1 MEIEEENTEVFWE
14 KLLKKI
20 REKIRIK
27 RIRVN
32 KEGRERWWDGECRM
46 KKKEVRKIF
55 KEWRKGRKERE
66 EYKTV
71 KRELQRIYDRKKE
84 ERKEKLLEEARRAKT
99 QKEVWEVINKERGK
113 RIEIN
118 EEIEMCEWEEY
129 FRKMLGGSR
138 NRGGMSGE
146 AGEERERGRGGRE
159 GRE

>member
-1 MEIEEENTEVFWE
+1 MFWK

-55 KEWRKGRKERE
+55 KKWRKGRKERE
-66 EYKTV
+66 KYKTV

-99 QKEVWEVINKERGK
+99 
-113 RIEIN
+113 
-118 EEIEMCEWEEY
+118 
-129 FRKMLGGSR
+129 
-138 NRGGMSGE
+138 
-146 AGEERERGRGGRE
+146 
-159 GRE
+159 